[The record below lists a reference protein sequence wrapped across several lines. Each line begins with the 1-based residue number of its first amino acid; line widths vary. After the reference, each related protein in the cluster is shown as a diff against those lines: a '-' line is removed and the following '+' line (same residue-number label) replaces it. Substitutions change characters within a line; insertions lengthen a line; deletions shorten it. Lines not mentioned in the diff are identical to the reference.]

1 MAGSV
6 GGALA
11 QGIERGMGL
20 GFQIQDRERQ
30 AEMDKRRQAESDR
43 QAQFQQQQYADQQAR
58 LVKQDE
64 RQAALDQGKL
74 LDDEY
79 ADLLNTVTGM
89 QQAGQQITPELQQR
103 IAANAQARREYR
115 SKVLAPRLAQER
127 QGALDF
133 FSRVQAG
140 EIDPNTTTGRDLYRN
155 LSLATGRTPEQLLEA
170 AKGAQMV
177 TQGMQ
182 SKNQGMTLQGVNLML
197 ASELRAG
204 VGEES
209 PYGGEIVRKE
219 IVHLLPAIGA
229 DGQEHPDKV
238 MPVVRVYVRKP
249 GMAGPAMDGGAT
261 GYYDAP
267 LTENRSTDPNDTVKV
282 VDLARAFDYM
292 GQLGS
297 LAAMLQDPR
306 VQGKIEEG
314 AREVGAQT
322 KADVD
327 AMTALGRAKLK
338 PEDRLLAELTPEER
352 KDAARVKAGLDP
364 KAKEA
369 PAGVQQLEL
378 RLAEIRAKVAA
389 GDLSPAEGNRAE
401 LALVSGV
408 RSAPGMDYLKKGEI
422 PVKPAKTG
430 RAAGLGG
437 AGGASPGAAGNAKLT
452 GEAFLATLAP
462 AEAAH
467 VRAIVQGRADLKN
480 LSGYKGGQ
488 REKYLMWARQYDP
501 EFNEADYA
509 TGKATE
515 RAFTSGVEGRKIRS
529 FNVALEHLDTL
540 QKAAD
545 ALKNGNV
552 RAFNEISQRVG
563 RAFGHDAPVTFDG
576 IKQIVADEVMA
587 AIVQGAGTGKERIE
601 MADKFNRANSPEQF
615 LGMSHGLREL
625 MGGQLKGLY
634 QQYKSGGGQQDFR
647 NFMTEAGARASVAVG
662 ADLGPATGRGVN
674 ARSGGPGLGG
684 ASRAPQAP
692 APGTVDGGYRFKGG
706 NPADK
711 ANWEKVQ

>member
-1 MAGSV
+1 MASSV

-11 QGIERGMGL
+11 EGIERGMGL

-58 LVKQDE
+58 LAKQDE

-79 ADLLNTVTGM
+79 TDLLNTVTGM

-140 EIDPNTTTGRDLYRN
+140 EIDPNTATGRDLYRN

-170 AKGAQMV
+170 AKGAQMA

-327 AMTALGRAKLK
+327 AMTALGRARLK
-338 PEDRLLAELTPEER
+338 PEDRLYAELTDEER
-352 KDAARVKAGLDP
+352 KAAARVKAGLDP

-369 PAGVQQLEL
+369 PAGVQALDAK
-378 RLAEIRAKVAA
+378 LAAIDDAEKRGEITPQQA
-389 GDLSPAEGNRAE
+389 SAERTA
-401 LALVSGV
+401 VRTGV
-408 RSAPGMDYLKKGEI
+408 RGGSGLAAI
-422 PVKPAKTG
+422 TG
-430 RAAGLGG
+430 RPVPKLLAGVRGITGKGGG
-437 AGGASPGAAGNAKLT
+437 ATSAGAQAAVGANGITQDVL
-452 GEAFLATLAP
+452 
-462 AEAAH
+462 
-467 VRAIVQGRADLKN
+467 
-480 LSGYKGGQ
+480 
-488 REKYLMWARQYDP
+488 
-501 EFNEADYA
+501 EFYA
-509 TGKATE
+509 QMDMMGM
-515 RAFTSGVEGRKIRS
+515 R
-529 FNVALEHLDTL
+529 DW
-540 QKAAD
+540 
-545 ALKNGNV
+545 
-552 RAFNEISQRVG
+552 RVG
-563 RAFGHDAPVTFDG
+563 LRT
-576 IKQIVADEVMA
+576 
-587 AIVQGAGTGKERIE
+587 KE
-601 MADKFNRANSPEQF
+601 
-615 LGMSHGLREL
+615 
-625 MGGQLKGLY
+625 GGQLIAAVDKYLPQYAKSLGLGAQDVGTAKAEFAAMSKAFADRVKYSAAVEQLQGFVDKQANLVLQYLDKGAVNGFPIFNKWI
-634 QQYKSGGGQQDFR
+634 QGGRKATGDPDVDRFHLALQGLAREHQRVLTSPMSNAQLSVNAQKNGDALLNIAKTPEQIRALLQVIKQETANARAQSDKTVAEMRSKMR
-647 NFMTEAGARASVAVG
+647 NINAGALQRAS
-662 ADLGPATGRGVN
+662 
-674 ARSGGPGLGG
+674 GLGG

>member
-1 MAGSV
+1 MASSV

-11 QGIERGMGL
+11 EGIERGMGL

-140 EIDPNTTTGRDLYRN
+140 EIDPNTATGRDLYRN

-170 AKGAQMV
+170 AKGAQMA
-177 TQGMQ
+177 TQGLQ

-327 AMTALGRAKLK
+327 AMTALGRSRLKL
-338 PEDRLLAELTPEER
+338 EDRLYAELTGEER

-378 RLAEIRAKVAA
+378 QLAEIRAKVAA
-389 GDLSPAEGNRAE
+389 GDLSPAEGKRAE
-401 LALVSGV
+401 LALISGV

-422 PVKPAKTG
+422 PAKPVKGKGGAVTTPKYTENDEYRIAVHHWAQILAAGGKMPPGTG
-430 RAAGLGG
+430 RDKEFVRDVNLVVPQYSGGAREQIANAAEVAGGLAGSRAVGARAANFELAKSEAYKMADLVTQASALASRTRFSDVNVAINAWQKRTGDTAVRDFGAALNSFINAYARAVSPIGAPTVSDKNHAREMLSTADSHAQVVSIIAQLKKEMVAAG
-437 AGGASPGAAGNAKLT
+437 
-452 GEAFLATLAP
+452 EAP
-462 AEAAH
+462 AE
-467 VRAIVQGRADLKN
+467 VRAKQREAALGGLQTTGPAGRA
-480 LSGYKGGQ
+480 
-488 REKYLMWARQYDP
+488 
-501 EFNEADYA
+501 
-509 TGKATE
+509 
-515 RAFTSGVEGRKIRS
+515 
-529 FNVALEHLDTL
+529 
-540 QKAAD
+540 
-545 ALKNGNV
+545 
-552 RAFNEISQRVG
+552 
-563 RAFGHDAPVTFDG
+563 
-576 IKQIVADEVMA
+576 
-587 AIVQGAGTGKERIE
+587 
-601 MADKFNRANSPEQF
+601 
-615 LGMSHGLREL
+615 
-625 MGGQLKGLY
+625 
-634 QQYKSGGGQQDFR
+634 
-647 NFMTEAGARASVAVG
+647 
-662 ADLGPATGRGVN
+662 
-674 ARSGGPGLGG
+674 PGLGG